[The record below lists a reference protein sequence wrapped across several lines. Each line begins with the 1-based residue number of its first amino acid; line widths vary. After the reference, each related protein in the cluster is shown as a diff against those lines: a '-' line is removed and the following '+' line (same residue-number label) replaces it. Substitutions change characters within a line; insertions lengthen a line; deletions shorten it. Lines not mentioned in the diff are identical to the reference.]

1 MNAPRGTMKASGR
14 KKGTRR
20 SARKPKV
27 VEHPLSS
34 ATEFTNREI
43 GWLHFNSR
51 VLHEAKDPRTP
62 LLERAKFL
70 AISDSNLDEFFMKR
84 VGGLKRQVAAGISP
98 KSSDGKTPVEQLAS
112 IRQYVISMMADQAKC
127 YGQLKTELGK
137 QKINLLNWKDLRED
151 EREKMRA
158 YYKKNIFPVLT
169 PLSVDPGHPFPFISN
184 LSTSLGVTLKH
195 PEQEERLFARIKV
208 PKKKDGL
215 PQWIRID
222 GAVDESRYVSL
233 TEVISENL
241 ADLFPSMQVI
251 GVMPFRITRNADF
264 DRDDDEAEDLLQ
276 SIAEELRQRRFA
288 DIVRIEHG
296 PNPDPWMMG
305 FMKEELELADEDVYE
320 HPGVL
325 DYSDLMMLGDIDRP
339 DLKSPPHQPVVPLP
353 FADDSQPL
361 FSLLKVSDQLVHHPY
376 ESFSGTVER
385 FIREAAADPKVLA
398 IKMTLYRTGDN
409 SPFVRAL
416 IRAADAGKQVVCLVE
431 LKARFDEERNIY
443 WAQAL
448 ENAGVHVVYGI
459 VGLKTHTKA
468 ALVVRQEAEGIR
480 CYAHIGT
487 GNYNVQTSRFY
498 TDVGL
503 LTARD
508 EITGEIVEFFHYL
521 TGRSLKKNYQHLLIA
536 PVNMFS
542 RFKEMIEREATNAK
556 AGKPAHIIVKC
567 NSLEENDLVLAA
579 YDASRKGVDVDLIVR
594 GFACV
599 RPGVAGMSERVRVVS
614 VIGRF
619 LEHSRIFY
627 FRAGAADP
635 LDGEFYIGSAD
646 WMYRNLHAR
655 VEAIVP
661 IWDRAL
667 KERLWEILQLS
678 LNDKRQGW
686 DMKSDGSYTQRTSTE
701 PGVHATLAQLTLKRN
716 TLAEESAEDALK
728 PKVYGTV
735 SGQARHRGGPRG
747 LRKKESGR
755 QPSPG
760 DGQGPQADAKSGDSS
775 SGSDRSGGSDRQ

>member
-1 MNAPRGTMKASGR
+1 MKSNR
-14 KKGTRR
+14 KKGPARRR
-20 SARKPKV
+20 SNRKPKV
-27 VEHPLSS
+27 IEHPRSS

-43 GWLHFNSR
+43 GWLHFNRR
-51 VLHEAKDPRTP
+51 VLHEAEDPRTP

-98 KSSDGKTPVEQLAS
+98 KSSDGKAPPEQLTE
-112 IRQYVISMMADQAKC
+112 IRKFVIGMMADQARC
-127 YGQLKTELGK
+127 YGHLKTELAK
-137 QKINLLNWKDLRED
+137 QGIHLLRWKDLRDD
-151 EREKMRA
+151 EREKMRV

-195 PEQEERLFARIKV
+195 PEQDERHFARIKV

-215 PQWIRID
+215 PQWIRI
-222 GAVDESRYVSL
+222 ESAPDVQRYVSL

-241 ADLFPSMQVI
+241 ADLFPLMQVI
-251 GVMPFRITRNADF
+251 SVMPFRITRNADF

-276 SIAEELRQRRFA
+276 AITEELRQRRFA

-305 FMKEELELADEDVYE
+305 FMKDELELGDDDVYE

-325 DYSDLMMLGDIDRP
+325 DYSDLLMLGDLDRP
-339 DLKSPPHQPVVPLP
+339 ELKYPPHQPVLPLP
-353 FADDSQPL
+353 FTDESQPL

-416 IRAADAGKQVVCLVE
+416 IRAADAGKQVVCLIE

-498 TDVGL
+498 TDLGL

-508 EITGEIVEFFHYL
+508 EITSEVVEFFHYL

-536 PVNMFS
+536 PVNMFT
-542 RFKEMIEREATNAK
+542 RFKEMIEREAAFAK
-556 AGKPAHIIVKC
+556 AGKPARIIVKC
-567 NSLEENDLVLAA
+567 NSLEENDLALAV
-579 YDASRKGVDVDLIVR
+579 YEASKKGVDVDLIVR

-599 RPGVAGMSERVRVVS
+599 RPGVPGMSDRVRVIS
-614 VIGRF
+614 IIGRF

-627 FRAGAADP
+627 FRAGAAEP

-667 KERLWEILQLS
+667 KEKLWEILQLS
-678 LNDKRQGW
+678 LNDKRQAW
-686 DMKSDGSYTQRTSTE
+686 DMKSDGSYAQRMSTE
-701 PGVHATLAQLTLKRN
+701 PGIHVTLAQLTRQRN
-716 TLAEESAEDALK
+716 TVNEDGVEDA

-735 SGQARHRGGPRG
+735 SDQTRHRGGPRG

-755 QPSPG
+755 QSSSV
-760 DGQGPQADAKSGDSS
+760 DGQGSQADAKDGDPPE
-775 SGSDRSGGSDRQ
+775 GSDRGN